1 MIEKKIAIILPYK
14 ENFNEKYAA
23 AASLWVKDFIKIS
36 KFKKIT
42 QVFGVNSESTPLINN
57 FTHFNEICVSQ

>member
-23 AASLWVKDFIKIS
+23 AASLWVKDFGKIS
-36 KFKKIT
+36 KFKNIT
-42 QVFGVNSESTPLINN
+42 QIFGMNSENTPQINN
-57 FTHFNEICVSQ
+57 FTNI